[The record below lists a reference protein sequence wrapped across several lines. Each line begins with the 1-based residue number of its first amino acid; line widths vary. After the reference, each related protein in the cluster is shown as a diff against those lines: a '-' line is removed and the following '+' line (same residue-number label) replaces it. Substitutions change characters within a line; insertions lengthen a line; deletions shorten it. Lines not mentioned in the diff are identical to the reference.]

1 VRPVFAVFAVYL
13 LVICAGI
20 VIYTLVGATHG

>member
-13 LVICAGI
+13 LVICVGI
-20 VIYTLVGATHG
+20 VVYTLVGATHG

>member
-1 VRPVFAVFAVYL
+1 VFAVFAVYL

-20 VIYTLVGATHG
+20 VFYTLVGATHG